1 MLYLLK
7 VYALV
12 AGAVFGLSGMVIL
25 AFLAWREV
33 RAFAAAR
40 YRIQQRLSSLITQPE
55 FFATHFA
62 ISRSFSRPRRATP
75 VVSHKFQ

>member
-1 MLYLLK
+1 VLYLLK

-40 YRIQQRLSSLITQPE
+40 YRIQQRLSSL
-55 FFATHFA
+55 
-62 ISRSFSRPRRATP
+62 
-75 VVSHKFQ
+75 